1 MFHLL
6 YDAVYIVFWENAE
19 IEEFNP
25 FSNEAIRIFKNLTS
39 RQGTDIFFNVL
50 FLKNKFH
57 FFNDQIL
64 RSILLFA
71 KRLLTNTLNI

>member
-19 IEEFNP
+19 IEEFNS

-39 RQGTDIFFNVL
+39 RQRTDIFLNVL

-57 FFNDQIL
+57 FFKDQIL